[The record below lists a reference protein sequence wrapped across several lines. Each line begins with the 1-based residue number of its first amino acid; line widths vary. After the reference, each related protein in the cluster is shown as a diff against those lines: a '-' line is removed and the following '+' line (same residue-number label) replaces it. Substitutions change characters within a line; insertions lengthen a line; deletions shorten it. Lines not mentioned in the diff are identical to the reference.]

1 MGKVSDFAAD
11 FVYLHLI
18 FNFFVEFRRDSVIF
32 EQARMA
38 LAAPKIRNVYEQS
51 EDMKKIFSAIIVT
64 MLLTI
69 PAVALSKKGKAAKAN
84 SLEVSFNYQRQQ
96 GPGSN
101 QYAVWIENEK
111 GEVVKTLFVTSF
123 TTKGRTRGNEQLMR
137 GYIKRPACV
146 PTWIK
151 AAKANDLTD
160 QQLDAIT
167 GATPQASGTQTFTWD
182 FTDQQGKAVQ
192 KGTYKVFV
200 EATLFNAS
208 TITYSGSFSTQDKA
222 GSVALTSQLTEPDE
236 KHKDMVTEVKAVLK

>member
-1 MGKVSDFAAD
+1 MILVTTRQTKCEHFS
-11 FVYLHLI
+11 
-18 FNFFVEFRRDSVIF
+18 
-32 EQARMA
+32 A
-38 LAAPKIRNVYEQS
+38 LAAPRIRNVYES
-51 EDMKKIFSAIIVT
+51 KEMKKVITAIIIT
-64 MLLTI
+64 MLLAI
-69 PAVALSKKGKAAKAN
+69 PAVALSKKGKAAKTN
-84 SLEVSFNYQRQQ
+84 TLEVSFNYQRQQ

-101 QYAVWIENEK
+101 QYAVWIENDK

-123 TTKGRTRGNEQLMR
+123 TTKGRARGNEQPMR

-146 PTWIK
+146 PTWVK

-160 QQLDAIT
+160 QQLDAVT

-208 TITYSGSFSTQDKA
+208 TITYSGTFSTQDKS
-222 GSVALTSQLTEPDE
+222 GNVTLTSQLTEPDE
-236 KHKDMVTEVKAVLK
+236 KHKDMMTDVKATLK